1 MVVVESYPELKA
13 NENFLALQS
22 QLEGTENRI
31 SVERMRFNETARDF
45 NTKRSTF
52 PTSLVAGMFG
62 SKFEEKPYF
71 HAQAGAE
78 VAPKVAFQR

>member
-31 SVERMRFNETARDF
+31 SVERMRFNEAAREF

-62 SKFEEKPYF
+62 GKFEEKPYF

-78 VAPKVAFQR
+78 RTKVAFQR